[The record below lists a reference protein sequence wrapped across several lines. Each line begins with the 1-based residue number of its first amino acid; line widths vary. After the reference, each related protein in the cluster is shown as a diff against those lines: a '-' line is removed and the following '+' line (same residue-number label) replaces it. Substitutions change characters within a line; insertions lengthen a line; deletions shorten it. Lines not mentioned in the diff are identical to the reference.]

1 MRPVSYFRGERA
13 DETPRAADERGQVAR
28 PLPRA
33 SIGHRRADL
42 MRVLIDVA
50 NGRIS
55 DDLVAT
61 LVRAG
66 HVVERGGATIA
77 FRRFDVVVV
86 GSVEAAERLT
96 RQHPA
101 CAVIVFTRSGDVE
114 ARIAALEAGASDAVD
129 ASFPMS
135 QVVARV
141 GAAGRRA
148 AMIPRDPEQLA
159 IDGCSIDLSACS
171 CARDGTAHALTKRE
185 VDIVRWMSRR
195 AGQV

>member
-1 MRPVSYFRGERA
+1 
-13 DETPRAADERGQVAR
+13 
-28 PLPRA
+28 
-33 SIGHRRADL
+33 

-50 NGRIS
+50 SGRIS

-61 LVRAG
+61 LVHAG
-66 HVVERGGATIA
+66 HVVERGSATIA

-101 CAVIVFTRSGDVE
+101 YAVIVFTRSGDVE

-135 QVVARV
+135 F
-141 GAAGRRA
+141 G
-148 AMIPRDPEQLA
+148 
-159 IDGCSIDLSACS
+159 
-171 CARDGTAHALTKRE
+171 
-185 VDIVRWMSRR
+185 
-195 AGQV
+195 